1 MQLLYVGGLGNSW
14 QNWCVICCWC
24 FNRDCAECRG
34 QQVTRS
40 ALWRCR
46 ECNSTRGMLPHYTSE
61 VWDRLSIY
69 PALWGAV
76 GWPSCC
82 GSTRKRR
89 DVLSWWGMKSFYLDW
104 NGFLSVATLSPP
116 TVRYCLPACLP
127 PVRTW
132 GYCQCVCPEQ
142 KTDTLGFQSLILKY
156 KNKFS
161 RNCSACTISSI
172 TYCYPWSCETK
183 PIDLIGHIAHIPFVC
198 VWFFCNL
205 RTNEYIHVV

>member
-40 ALWRCR
+40 ALWWCR
-46 ECNSTRGMLPHYTSE
+46 ECNPTRGMLPHYTSE

-104 NGFLSVATLSPP
+104 SGFVSVATLSPP
-116 TVRYCLPACLP
+116 TVRYCLSACLLY
-127 PVRTW
+127 VR
-132 GYCQCVCPEQ
+132 GVIVSAYAQNR
-142 KTDTLGFQSLILKY
+142 KLILLV
-156 KNKFS
+156 FS
-161 RNCSACTISSI
+161 SLLFKC
-172 TYCYPWSCETK
+172 
-183 PIDLIGHIAHIPFVC
+183 H
-198 VWFFCNL
+198 
-205 RTNEYIHVV
+205 